1 MNVLVFCI
9 IAYFAIGVAF
19 ALISLHLCTLRCGKA
34 FLREKAINSY
44 FSNRTLIIVNNLWF
58 WQLYFPSLMN
68 ELGIIHLP
76 DWLNVIR

>member
-1 MNVLVFCI
+1 MNAFGFCI

-19 ALISLHLCTLRCGKA
+19 ALISLHLCTLRCDKA
-34 FLREKAINSY
+34 FLRKKANSD
-44 FSNRTLIIVNNLWF
+44 FSNRTLIIVNNLCF

-68 ELGIIHLP
+68 ELGIIRLP